1 MTRVPDARP
10 PSARRLSA
18 LQQAMIV
25 QEALA
30 GLPLYTMQVCVAVH
44 GRVDGDALERALHH
58 IQRRHPVLSS
68 TYDGEVAS
76 SWPGALPGLRRVTG
90 PSPADAPVLDELW
103 DTQFDLAAEPPV
115 RAVLVSNPP
124 GEHVLGMAVHHV
136 AGDSWSI
143 AVVLREI
150 GAAYAALLD
159 GAPPDPGPAPD
170 FFEHAER
177 EAQHGDVTWWRE
189 RLRGV
194 RPGPRTGTPAG
205 PDSDRVTVVD
215 LGLDA
220 DDTRDVRE
228 MAQAGRIS
236 PAVVL
241 FAAVSTAVG
250 AAAAADRCE
259 SVVGLTAVLRDTMS
273 AQATVGPL
281 INTLPVRTAWPRGL
295 CGAGLLA
302 AHAAALDDALAHK
315 DLPYPEILR
324 AAEVARGPGVG
335 PLPVHVVNADTV
347 LPYLP
352 LPGTHTAVRP
362 VPPRWAKVPALWE
375 FGWGR
380 VGNVRGA
387 LRVANDFCTAA
398 DASELAGRFRH
409 ALRDHLL
416 DQR

>member
-1 MTRVPDARP
+1 M
-10 PSARRLSA
+10 SEARRLST

-30 GLPLYTMQVCVAVH
+30 DRPLYTMQVCVAVH

-58 IQRRHPVLSS
+58 VQRRHPVLSS

-76 SWPGALPGLRRVTG
+76 PWPGALPGLRRVTD
-90 PSPADAPVLDELW
+90 PSPADAPVLEELW

-115 RAVLVSNPP
+115 RAVLVSDSPDN
-124 GEHVLGMAVHHV
+124 HVIGMAVHHV

-143 AVVLREI
+143 ALVLREI
-150 GAAYAALLD
+150 GAAYAALVD
-159 GAPPDPGPAPD
+159 GAPPDTDPAPD
-170 FFEHAER
+170 FFDHAGR
-177 EAQHGDVTWWRE
+177 EAQHGDVTWWRD
-189 RLRGV
+189 RLCGV
-194 RPGPRTGTPAG
+194 RPGPRTGSSAG
-205 PDSDRVTVVD
+205 PDRYRVTVID

-228 MAQAGRIS
+228 MAQAGRVS
-236 PAVVL
+236 PTVVL
-241 FAAVSTAVG
+241 FAAVSAAVS
-250 AAAAADRCE
+250 AAVAADRCE
-259 SVVGLTAVLRDTMS
+259 SVVGLTAVLRDTTS

-281 INTLPVRTAWPRGL
+281 INTLPVRAAWPRGL

-302 AHAAALDDALAHK
+302 AHAEALDDALAHK
-315 DLPYPEILR
+315 HVPYPEILR
-324 AAEVARGPGVG
+324 AAGVARRPGAG
-335 PLPVHVVNADTV
+335 PLPMHVVNADTV

-362 VPPRWAKVPALWE
+362 VSPRWAKVPALWE

-387 LRVANDFCTAA
+387 LRVANDFCTAV
-398 DASELAGRFRH
+398 DASELAGRFRD